1 VLTLAINNV
10 AQKEEDAMKTCE
22 GVAEFEAYATPSQLP
37 VLFGAF
43 VFRIKHKVLI
53 IFPFVM

>member
-22 GVAEFEAYATPSQLP
+22 NIAEFQAYATPSRLRVMLEP
-37 VLFGAF
+37 S
-43 VFRIKHKVLI
+43 
-53 IFPFVM
+53 FPGLSVNL